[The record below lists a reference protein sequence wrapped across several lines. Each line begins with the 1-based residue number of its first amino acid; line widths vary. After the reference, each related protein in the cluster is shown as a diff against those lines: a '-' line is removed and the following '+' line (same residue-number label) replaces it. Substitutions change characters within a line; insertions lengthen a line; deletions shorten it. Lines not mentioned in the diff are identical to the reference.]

1 MTSFVREILSASGK
15 LGDKEDLHGK
25 TERIRKRLQDLKTG
39 TCPISHFQSPI
50 LISFFFKF
58 IFPGMRV
65 EVESQYAD
73 YVSSFSEMSKLSH
86 DLESAVAEVEA
97 LNVSFKTH
105 LAPAVADQG
114 RETRELV
121 AKLHELTA
129 SVQVRVHFPGLGA
142 IINYWVY

>member
-1 MTSFVREILSASGK
+1 
-15 LGDKEDLHGK
+15 
-25 TERIRKRLQDLKTG
+25 
-39 TCPISHFQSPI
+39 
-50 LISFFFKF
+50 
-58 IFPGMRV
+58 MRV